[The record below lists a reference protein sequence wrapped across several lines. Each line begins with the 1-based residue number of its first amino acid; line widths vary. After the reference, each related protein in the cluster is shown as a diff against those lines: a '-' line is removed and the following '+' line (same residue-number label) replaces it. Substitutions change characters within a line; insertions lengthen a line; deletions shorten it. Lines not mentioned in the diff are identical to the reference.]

1 MIKQINFIKA
11 DLDTVCTAALLT
23 SYPKTYQENTR
34 YQNLIRNLSRATEKE
49 NRLFLK
55 RSF

>member
-1 MIKQINFIKA
+1 MIKMYTPIFREEPINFIKA

-34 YQNLIRNLSRATEKE
+34 Y
-49 NRLFLK
+49 
-55 RSF
+55 

>member
-11 DLDTVCTAALLT
+11 DLDTVCTATPLT

-34 YQNLIRNLSRATEKE
+34 Y
-49 NRLFLK
+49 
-55 RSF
+55 

>member
-23 SYPKTYQENTR
+23 SYPKMYQENTR
-34 YQNLIRNLSRATEKE
+34 Y
-49 NRLFLK
+49 
-55 RSF
+55 